1 MDNDEIRISDL
12 LYTVFKHRKTILVL
26 GLLGFFC
33 GFVFS
38 GVSFLRNSRTNYA
51 VNCSVAITSQPSA
64 DGVVYNNSDY
74 LSSNTFYQTLDM
86 MDAATFVMKSERTLQ
101 AAIDRAG
108 LVSVTTQDVS
118 QNLQVSRYNETQ
130 VLLLTLTWNNAEA
143 GVQLM
148 NALVDAIKEILPETL
163 MMGSVAMIDAPEA
176 ASTTGGGAG
185 QYVRLWVIFCVLGL
199 AAGAGLA
206 VLEFFLRPTL
216 LNVKDVEDVLKL
228 ETLGSIPKDNSYFQ
242 KSMQLLSETHRADA
256 DAVQNFASAAHIL
269 INRFGTTAEPH
280 WFYVTSAENG
290 EGKSTVA
297 ANLALQLSDMEKRT
311 LLLDLNTR
319 APRLGGM
326 FLQDLPYSRTLN
338 ALYKGESAEPE
349 AVISLTGYLDLLPM
363 VLEPD
368 AVPLDAALFDFLK
381 PIMEPYEYVIIDAS
395 SVGRSSDV
403 LRLNKLADHALFVVR
418 HDATPLPVIQDAIE
432 KLNKSGVQLLGCVV
446 NEVQSL
452 EIFPLHPEHIAAPIR
467 KKKKKPENADS
478 PLPEDL
484 LRPADSALE
493 PTWKPAGDGRSVM
506 DELTDDLQRSQ
517 NTRSDDEIMWELLR
531 MGKDG
536 SWKRP
541 ERKPTA
547 DSSAAQPPQSIP
559 DAPPASGAAPAPQ
572 PVPETPPAPVPAEK
586 PKTVPKAPPAPA
598 PVEKPKPVQPKPEAE
613 SKAGLLPWTE
623 PEPEPKPEKKRSRA
637 PKPAA
642 APKHGKAS
650 SRSGLGL
657 WGKNRSTENRKRQKA
672 HRSDGF
678 PACGL
683 LQYSCSLCSGLAA
696 DRVGGIVKGLRHTA
710 GILRGHQVLHHVA
723 DGSAHRKFVFRD
735 GEPLRGLVY
744 HPALSQSKALFGSVH
759 PREDAV
765 ILEILISI
773 HNGGG
778 AAQTNQ
784 QGSHIRR
791 VVPVEELLAGFR
803 FWLYREMPTMPP
815 PSRGLHPGRMAAPTR
830 PTTTEFPELI
840 SSAA

>member
-51 VNCSVAITSQPSA
+51 IDCSVAITSQPSA
-64 DGVVYNNSDY
+64 DGVVNNNSDY
-74 LSSNTFYQTLDM
+74 LSSNTFYQTLNM

-176 ASTTGGGAG
+176 ASTTGGGVG

-242 KSMQLLSETHRADA
+242 KSMQLLSETHHA

-280 WFYVTSAENG
+280 WFYVTSAEDG

-418 HDATPLPVIQDAIE
+418 HNATPLSVIQDAIE

-506 DELTDDLQRSQ
+506 EELTDDLQRSQ

-541 ERKPTA
+541 ERKPAA
-547 DSSAAQPPQSIP
+547 DSSAAQQPQSVP
-559 DAPPASGAAPAPQ
+559 DAPPASGSAPAPQ
-572 PVPETPPAPVPAEK
+572 PVPETPAAPVPAEK
-586 PKTVPKAPPAPA
+586 PKTVPEAPPAPMPA
-598 PVEKPKPVQPKPEAE
+598 EKPKPVQPEPEAE

-637 PKPAA
+637 PKPTA

-657 WGKNRSTENRKRQKA
+657 WGKKPK
-672 HRSDGF
+672 H
-678 PACGL
+678 
-683 LQYSCSLCSGLAA
+683 
-696 DRVGGIVKGLRHTA
+696 
-710 GILRGHQVLHHVA
+710 
-723 DGSAHRKFVFRD
+723 
-735 GEPLRGLVY
+735 
-744 HPALSQSKALFGSVH
+744 
-759 PREDAV
+759 
-765 ILEILISI
+765 
-773 HNGGG
+773 
-778 AAQTNQ
+778 
-784 QGSHIRR
+784 
-791 VVPVEELLAGFR
+791 
-803 FWLYREMPTMPP
+803 
-815 PSRGLHPGRMAAPTR
+815 
-830 PTTTEFPELI
+830 
-840 SSAA
+840 

>member
-64 DGVVYNNSDY
+64 DGVVNNNSDY

-101 AAIDRAG
+101 TAIDHSG

-228 ETLGSIPKDNSYFQ
+228 ETLGSIPKDSSYFQ
-242 KSMQLLSETHRADA
+242 KNMQLLSETHRADA

-280 WFYVTSAENG
+280 WFYVTSAEDG

-418 HDATPLPVIQDAIE
+418 HDATPLSVIQDAIE

-541 ERKPTA
+541 ERKPAA
-547 DSSAAQPPQSIP
+547 DSSAPKPPQSVP
-559 DAPPASGAAPAPQ
+559 DAPPASGSAPAPQ
-572 PVPETPPAPVPAEK
+572 PVPETPAAPVPAEK

-598 PVEKPKPVQPKPEAE
+598 PAEKPKPVQPKPEAE

-637 PKPAA
+637 PKPTA
-642 APKHGKAS
+642 APKHGKTS

-657 WGKNRSTENRKRQKA
+657 WGKKPK
-672 HRSDGF
+672 H
-678 PACGL
+678 
-683 LQYSCSLCSGLAA
+683 
-696 DRVGGIVKGLRHTA
+696 
-710 GILRGHQVLHHVA
+710 
-723 DGSAHRKFVFRD
+723 
-735 GEPLRGLVY
+735 
-744 HPALSQSKALFGSVH
+744 
-759 PREDAV
+759 
-765 ILEILISI
+765 
-773 HNGGG
+773 
-778 AAQTNQ
+778 
-784 QGSHIRR
+784 
-791 VVPVEELLAGFR
+791 
-803 FWLYREMPTMPP
+803 
-815 PSRGLHPGRMAAPTR
+815 
-830 PTTTEFPELI
+830 
-840 SSAA
+840 

>member
-64 DGVVYNNSDY
+64 NGIIYNSDY

-148 NALVDAIKEILPETL
+148 NALVDSIKEILPETL

-176 ASTTGGGAG
+176 TSTTGGGAG

-199 AAGAGLA
+199 AAGSGLA

-242 KSMQLLSETHRADA
+242 KNMQLLSETHRADA
-256 DAVQNFASAAHIL
+256 DAVQNFASATHIL
-269 INRFGTTAEPH
+269 INRFGAAAEPH
-280 WFYVTSAENG
+280 WFYVTSAEDG

-418 HDATPLPVIQDAIE
+418 HDAAPLPVIQDAIE

-541 ERKPTA
+541 ERKPAA
-547 DSSAAQPPQSIP
+547 DSSAPQPQSVP
-559 DAPPASGAAPAPQ
+559 DTPPASAPQ
-572 PVPETPPAPVPAEK
+572 PVPETPAAPVPTKK
-586 PKTVPKAPPAPA
+586 PKTVPKASPA
-598 PVEKPKPVQPKPEAE
+598 PVSAKKPKTVPKASPASVPAKKPKPVQPEPEAE
-613 SKAGLLPWTE
+613 SKTGLLPWTE
-623 PEPEPKPEKKRSRA
+623 PEPEPKPKKRSRA

-650 SRSGLGL
+650 SRGGLGL
-657 WGKNRSTENRKRQKA
+657 WGKKPK
-672 HRSDGF
+672 H
-678 PACGL
+678 
-683 LQYSCSLCSGLAA
+683 
-696 DRVGGIVKGLRHTA
+696 
-710 GILRGHQVLHHVA
+710 
-723 DGSAHRKFVFRD
+723 
-735 GEPLRGLVY
+735 
-744 HPALSQSKALFGSVH
+744 
-759 PREDAV
+759 
-765 ILEILISI
+765 
-773 HNGGG
+773 
-778 AAQTNQ
+778 
-784 QGSHIRR
+784 
-791 VVPVEELLAGFR
+791 
-803 FWLYREMPTMPP
+803 
-815 PSRGLHPGRMAAPTR
+815 
-830 PTTTEFPELI
+830 
-840 SSAA
+840 